1 MDEQLKAGTAMKT
14 ILFYGDSNTYGYDP
28 RGFGGGRYPKD
39 VRWTD
44 RLAEAPGGDWRV
56 LVNAMNGRE
65 IPDRERSVNSVLEM
79 IGTAA
84 EEHAQLRFAVMLG
97 TNDLFSAGRFS
108 PSMTVSRKMSL
119 FLDRIRNTFPEM
131 PVLLIAPPPVG
142 AADAIDPE
150 EQRLYR
156 ESRQL
161 SLLYHIL
168 AEQKGADFTSAFDWQ
183 VPLSFDGVHL
193 SEEGHRVFF
202 EKMREALK
210 DI

>member
-1 MDEQLKAGTAMKT
+1 MDEPIRTGADMKT

-44 RLAEAPGGDWRV
+44 RLAEVSGGEWKV

-65 IPDRERSVNSVLEM
+65 IPDRERSAGSVLEM

-84 EEHAQLRFAVMLG
+84 AAHAQLRFAVMLG
-97 TNDLFSAGRFS
+97 TNDLFGAGRFS
-108 PSMTVSRKMSL
+108 PAMTVSRKMSQ
-119 FLDRIRNTFPEM
+119 FLDRIRNAFPEM
-131 PVLLIAPPPVG
+131 PVLLIAPPPIG

-168 AEQKGADFTSAFDWQ
+168 AEQKGLDFASAFDWQ
-183 VPLSFDGVHL
+183 VPLAFDGVHL
-193 SEEGHRVFF
+193 SEEGHDVFF
-202 EKMREALK
+202 ENMRNVLGEL
-210 DI
+210 

>member
-1 MDEQLKAGTAMKT
+1 MDEPLKAGVCMKT

-44 RLAEAPGGDWRV
+44 RLAEALCGDWKV

-65 IPDRERSVNSVLEM
+65 IPDRERSVDSVLEM

-84 EEHAQLRFAVMLG
+84 GEHARLRFAVMLG

-108 PSMTVSRKMSL
+108 PAMTVSRKMSL
-119 FLDRIRNTFPEM
+119 FLDRIRNAFPDM

-142 AADAIDPE
+142 AADSIDPE

-168 AEQKGADFTSAFDWQ
+168 AEQKGLAFAGAFDWQ

-202 EKMREALK
+202 ENMREILK
-210 DI
+210 EF